1 MPAVAYI
8 YVLPAIILDTLHTMT
23 NNSNS
28 KLLWTLPYVIVA
40 FGLLFA
46 FMGLSEF
53 YNVKIAKEE
62 SAYPFGPINENPWYY
77 QSASTYAN
85 YNLTSGL
92 LFLAASILITWATI
106 KKSKGLVVLGICLT
120 MLFFIAELVSSKTQ

>member
-1 MPAVAYI
+1 MLGT
-8 YVLPAIILDTLHTMT
+8 LPAIILDTLHKMT
-23 NNSNS
+23 NNNNS

-53 YNVKIAKEE
+53 YNLKIAKEE

-77 QSASTYAN
+77 QNASIYAS

-92 LFLAASILITWATI
+92 LFLAASLLTTWATI
-106 KKSKGLVVLGICLT
+106 KRNKRLVVLGICLT
-120 MLFFIAELVSSKTQ
+120 ILFFIAQLLSSKTQ